1 MAVTRVTR
9 NFQVTI
15 PKEIRKKHNIKVGDE
30 LMVES
35 RTGEVVLKKKDWKA
49 FLALA
54 GAWGKGESGLKTTR
68 RLRKDWEKRA
78 KRLGL

>member
-1 MAVTRVTR
+1 MSRVTR

-15 PKEIRKKHNIKVGDE
+15 PKDVRKRENIKVGDE
-30 LMVES
+30 LVVES
-35 RTGEVVLKKKDWKA
+35 RAGEVVLKKKDLNA

-54 GAWGKGESGLKTTR
+54 GAWGKGESGLKAVR
-68 RLRKDWEKRA
+68 RIRRESEKRL